1 MSLKDLEI
9 QNEYRSKIT
18 DVVSKFFLPVLNESC
33 SYKRSVGF
41 FSSSS
46 LIEISRGI
54 CSLAQRGG
62 TIKLVTS
69 PCLSDED
76 VEAIKDGYKKRDEV
90 IKNAL
95 IRELKEPNNESES
108 DRLALL
114 ADLIAKGILDIKVA
128 IIDNG
133 IGIYHEKL
141 GLMED
146 QNNNVVVFSGSMN
159 ESETAIRKNYETI
172 DVFCSWSDKDSDR
185 VREKKQA
192 FDDIWN
198 GYESGIEVLEFPE
211 VSEEIIRRYRRSTAP
226 DFSIDEKEYGNDANN
241 YKKPGIGARIP
252 QEYNPLRDY
261 QEEAI
266 KNWEKNGYRGIF
278 DMATGTGKTLTAL
291 GAISKLSESLNDNLG
306 VIIVCPYQHLVD
318 QWVEDIEKFNMKPII
333 GYSSSPQKKW
343 KNKLS
348 IAVQSY
354 INDVETFFCF
364 ICTNATFSTSYVQNE
379 LGKIKKSMLL
389 VVDEAHNF
397 GAVKIS
403 RTLTDNYDY
412 RLALSATFDRHMDE
426 SGTSLLYNYFGDK
439 AIEYSLERA
448 IKEKMLTPYYYHPI
462 IIFLSDD
469 ELNQYRDLSEKIH
482 KEIRK
487 SKSEGFYLSEKGKML
502 TLKRARLVAGASAKI
517 PALKNVLQDYKD
529 KRNILVYCG
538 ATNYVSDDLDVLPT
552 DESDIRQID
561 AVRKMMFTELG
572 IKTAKFTSEETIEE
586 RTQIKNRF
594 IDECGVQAIV
604 AIKCLDEGVNIP
616 GIKTA
621 LILASTTNP
630 KEYIQR
636 RGRVLRKVPGKEYAE
651 IYDFITLPRPLSEA
665 SNLPQSDIV
674 YDVSLIRRELL
685 RVKEFGRLALNEMRS
700 LKLITEIENTYEDY
714 DFSDKTMEEL

>member
-1 MSLKDLEI
+1 MSLRDLEI
-9 QNEYRSKIT
+9 KNEYRSKIT
-18 DVVSKFFLPVLNESC
+18 DVVSNFFWPVLNESC

-54 CSLAQRGG
+54 CSLAKRGG

-90 IKNAL
+90 IRDAL
-95 IRELKEPNNESES
+95 IRELKEPNGEIEA

-114 ADLIAKGILDIKVA
+114 ADLIATGILDIKVA

-146 QNNNVVVFSGSMN
+146 QNDNIVAFSGSMN
-159 ESETAIRKNYETI
+159 ESETAIRKNYEAI
-172 DVFCSWSDKDSDR
+172 DVFCSWNEKDSDR

-192 FDDIWN
+192 FDAIWN

-211 VSEEIIRRYRRSTAP
+211 VSEEIIRKYKRNTVP
-226 DFSIDEKEYGNDANN
+226 DFSIDENEYGDVKNN
-241 YKKPGIGARIP
+241 YRKHGLGARIP
-252 QEYNPLRDY
+252 KEYNPLRDY

-266 KNWEKNGYRGIF
+266 KNWARNGYKGIF

-291 GAISKLSESLNDNLG
+291 GAISKLSESLDDKLG
-306 VIIVCPYQHLVD
+306 VVIVCPYQHLVD
-318 QWVEDIEKFNMKPII
+318 QWVEDIEKFNMKPIV
-333 GYSSSPQKKW
+333 GYSNSPQKHW
-343 KNKLS
+343 KNKFKLS
-348 IAVQSY
+348 VQSY
-354 INDVETFFCF
+354 INDVEQFFCF
-364 ICTNATFSTSYVQNE
+364 ICTNATFATNYVQNE
-379 LGKIKKSMLL
+379 LDKIKKSMLL

-397 GAVKIS
+397 GAAKIS
-403 RTLTDNYDY
+403 STLKDNYDY

-439 AIEYSLERA
+439 AIEYPLERA
-448 IKEKMLTPYYYHPI
+448 IKENMLTPYYYYPI
-462 IIFLSDD
+462 IVFLSDD
-469 ELNQYRDLSEKIH
+469 ELNEYRELSEKIK
-482 KEIRK
+482 KETRVSK
-487 SKSEGFYLSEKGKML
+487 SKEVYLSEKGKML

-517 PALKNVLQDYKD
+517 PALKNVLKDYKD

-538 ATNYVSDDLDVLPT
+538 ATSYISDDLDTLPT
-552 DESDIRQID
+552 EESDIRQID
-561 AVRKMMFTELG
+561 VVRKMMFSELG
-572 IKTAKFTSEETIEE
+572 IKTAKFTSEETTEE
-586 RTQIKNRF
+586 RLQIKNRF
-594 IDECGVQAIV
+594 VDEDGIQAIV

-616 GIKTA
+616 GIKTT

-636 RGRVLRKVPGKEYAE
+636 RGRVLRKAPGKEYAE
-651 IYDFITLPRPLSEA
+651 IYDFITLPRALSEA
-665 SNLPQSDIV
+665 SSLPKCDII

-685 RVKEFGRLALNEMRS
+685 RIKEFGRLALNEMKA
-700 LKLITEIENTYEDY
+700 LKLISEIENTYEDY
-714 DFSDKTMEEL
+714 NLSDENIYDI